1 MNSVALI
8 GTMCNDPEMKKSQ
21 GGTSMTGF
29 RVAVRRN
36 YKNAEGKYESD
47 FINCKAF
54 KHNADYVCNY
64 AHKGDKVA
72 LTGRIQTGSYEKQ
85 DGTKVYTTDIMVD
98 NVEVIRGKAKSED
111 EGFKEVADEKLP
123 WEV

>member
-1 MNSVALI
+1 MNIVAMI
-8 GTMCNDPEMKKSQ
+8 GTLCNDPELKKSQ
-21 GGTSMTGF
+21 GGTSMTSF

-36 YKNAEGKYESD
+36 YKNAEGAYESD

-54 KHNADYVCNY
+54 KNNADFICKH
-64 AHKGDKVA
+64 AHKGDRVA
-72 LTGRIQTGSYEKQ
+72 VTGRIQTGSYNKQ

-98 NVEVIRGKAKSED
+98 NVEVIKTKSKGDD
-111 EGFKEVADEKLP
+111 EGFKEAQDEPLP